1 MIASSGSKVGM
12 VEDIN
17 AVMADAVVERLDEV
31 LLRLIRV
38 EATIQSIA
46 SQQPAKEWYTTDEV
60 ARILDRAP
68 FTVREW
74 CRHGRVR
81 ASKRDCG
88 RGSAKEWII
97 DQQELRRIQ
106 NEGLLPEPL
115 PYKHVR

>member
-1 MIASSGSKVGM
+1 MIASSRNETGM
-12 VEDIN
+12 QLDEN

-46 SQQPAKEWYTTDEV
+46 SQQPAKEWYSTDEV
-60 ARILDRAP
+60 ARILGRAP

-74 CRHGRVR
+74 CRNGRVR

-106 NEGLLPEPL
+106 NEGLLPEAR
-115 PYKHVR
+115 PYRHVR